1 MLYRGITLVVVMN
14 QQLTTLC
21 VVAVHGGGVEASD
34 LQLSRSLRFRDML
47 MLEIMRLYRL
57 KSQHKEEGR
66 EEREELQVQSFS
78 KLLSVSK
85 KLLFPMLK
93 LKQEGGHTALMWWD
107 LQGHVSIVSESS
119 NPARRHASLSY
130 MLSFRS
136 WAHID
141 SACSEV
147 RASSSDTL
155 LGHQECIGYAIDV
168 CDGECGT
175 GQRSPF
181 RLESTS
187 PSDTP

>member
-93 LKQEGGHTALMWWD
+93 LNKQE
-107 LQGHVSIVSESS
+107 V
-119 NPARRHASLSY
+119 
-130 MLSFRS
+130 
-136 WAHID
+136 
-141 SACSEV
+141 
-147 RASSSDTL
+147 
-155 LGHQECIGYAIDV
+155 
-168 CDGECGT
+168 
-175 GQRSPF
+175 
-181 RLESTS
+181 
-187 PSDTP
+187 TPR

>member
-21 VVAVHGGGVEASD
+21 VVVAVHGGGVEASD

-85 KLLFPMLK
+85 KLLFPHA
-93 LKQEGGHTALMWWD
+93 QTQAGGHTALMWWD

-130 MLSFRS
+130 MLSF
-136 WAHID
+136 
-141 SACSEV
+141 
-147 RASSSDTL
+147 T
-155 LGHQECIGYAIDV
+155 
-168 CDGECGT
+168 
-175 GQRSPF
+175 F
-181 RLESTS
+181 NK
-187 PSDTP
+187 